1 MACEV
6 CYVYIPRRPH
16 GGCHLLRT
24 IPLKK
29 KVCELRRA
37 AGFSVLSHFNASI
50 SVDFTSN
57 SLTNPSSP
65 SKFRK
70 TRHAR
75 NLRTT
80 NLARIATTVAAG
92 AADAVA
98 ANVLEMEKMDLQL
111 QYDEI
116 LEVLFEIL
124 VGDHCLPMAFSRPD
138 DWTIPSSAQSL
149 LFPPSSRGRCHQR
162 EPARPSASQ
171 SPRSNRLPSAMFGI
185 DLLLATL
192 PELTCIRV
200 CSVS

>member
-1 MACEV
+1 METATFCGR
-6 CYVYIPRRPH
+6 Y
-16 GGCHLLRT
+16 LS
-24 IPLKK
+24 KK

-50 SVDFTSN
+50 SVDFTNN

-65 SKFRK
+65 SKIRK
-70 TRHAR
+70 TSHAR

-80 NLARIATTVAAG
+80 NLARIAATFAAG

-111 QYDEI
+111 QYDDI

-124 VGDHCLPMAFSRPD
+124 VDDHFLPKAFSRPD
-138 DWTIPSSAQSL
+138 DWIEPSFAHIF

-162 EPARPSASQ
+162 EPGRPSASQ
-171 SPRSNRLPSAMFGI
+171 SLRSNRLPSAMFGI
-185 DLLLATL
+185 YLLLATL
-192 PELTCIRV
+192 PELT
-200 CSVS
+200 